1 MFKIYLNGFTSE
13 WRIMTQSRFLKLK
26 DCVRGRRVATAVN
39 GSGFTDSW
47 LYLTEIAS
55 GVLKITVFYYVENF
69 TKGKI
74 LLWMVTIETRNMQRS
89 MDTWPEMNHKQ
100 VSLQYWEIVFSKYH
114 EICFMNRPSITLC
127 FLKLN
132 VLHVTRAVPAFA
144 NSLVLPKFCAHA
156 FGQLPLF
163 V

>member
-1 MFKIYLNGFTSE
+1 
-13 WRIMTQSRFLKLK
+13 MTQSRFLKLK

-74 LLWMVTIETRNMQRS
+74 LL
-89 MDTWPEMNHKQ
+89 
-100 VSLQYWEIVFSKYH
+100 
-114 EICFMNRPSITLC
+114 
-127 FLKLN
+127 
-132 VLHVTRAVPAFA
+132 
-144 NSLVLPKFCAHA
+144 
-156 FGQLPLF
+156 
-163 V
+163 